1 MSDPSHLISLLE
13 ESYPLQ
19 RHLGFKL
26 VDWRTDYCRV
36 EMPLATFLMNRY
48 GILHGGVHATLLD
61 TVMGFCGCYTG
72 NTEHRKFSMT
82 LSMTV
87 NFVGQSKGQ
96 RLIAEGYRTG
106 GGRRTYFANATVRD
120 DTGADIASGSGVF
133 RYRSSA

>member
-1 MSDPSHLISLLE
+1 MNDPSYLISLLE
-13 ESYPLQ
+13 EAYPLQ

-26 VDWRTDYCRV
+26 IDWQPDYCRV
-36 EMPLATFLMNRY
+36 EMPLASFLMNRY
-48 GILHGGVHATLLD
+48 GIPHGGVHATLLD

-72 NTEHRKFSMT
+72 DPEHRKFSMT

-96 RLIAEGYRTG
+96 SLIAEGHRTG

-120 DTGADIASGSGVF
+120 DTGSHIASGTGVF
-133 RYRSSA
+133 RYRSGA